1 MVNTFFTDIDN
12 KFTKRLWI
20 YFSIVFLA
28 NLLFKITDLGFSSFW
43 YDEIISVQSA
53 SLDFGHIKHVSEW
66 DKNPPFYYYCLS
78 VWIKLLNDTEFT
90 VRLLSVIFSSLAG
103 GLLFLLANKYFNK
116 VTAIVSSLLFISS
129 NVLFY
134 YSHESRAYSLVL
146 LLTLISTYIYFN
158 LKENPSIKYVVLLGI
173 INFLLI
179 YTHYIV
185 GLVLLFQTILMLF
198 YFDKK
203 QKKYFSISLLIV
215 LGLTALRFTK
225 KQFLLIVDFNS
236 SSTVFWLK
244 KSDVN
249 YLKEVMSSFL
259 FNNTISIIFSI
270 IILMVISL
278 VIIKKTNKNQFYLVY
293 SVCIGLGSIIILY
306 LLGKFTPL
314 FLDRYLIFTLP
325 FLFILIAYGL
335 SFIKLSYIPI
345 SLIAILFL
353 FSAFKMDYKTDK
365 KMDYRNTVSFIKSIK
380 DIDDLIIVKTRD
392 IKPLFCY
399 YYDKDFFS
407 KQKKDLP
414 QEEHIIFCNSWQD
427 VGLDVNRFKRIIVI
441 DSYQIYN
448 PNEKEFVLKLTEQKR
463 NFFSTN
469 FYKGV
474 NISIYK

>member
-20 YFSIVFLA
+20 YLSIVFLA

-78 VWIKLLNDTEFT
+78 VWIKLFNDTEFT

-134 YSHESRAYSLVL
+134 YSHEARAYSLVL

-249 YLKEVMSSFL
+249 FLKEVMSSFL

-380 DIDDLIIVKTRD
+380 DIDDLIIVKTKD
-392 IKPLFCY
+392 IKPLFSY

-427 VGLDVNRFKRIIVI
+427 VGLDVNRFKRVIVI

>member
-1 MVNTFFTDIDN
+1 MIKTFFFETNN
-12 KFTKRLWI
+12 KFTNRLWV

-28 NLLFKITDLGFSSFW
+28 NLLFKITDLGLSAFW

-78 VWIKLLNDTEFT
+78 VWIKLFNDTEFT

-103 GLLFLLANKYFNK
+103 GLLFLIANKQFNK
-116 VTAIVSSLLFISS
+116 VTAVVSSLLFISS

-134 YSHESRAYSLVL
+134 YSHEARAYSLVL
-146 LLTLISTYIYFN
+146 LLALLSTYLYFK
-158 LKENPSIKYVVLLGI
+158 LKENPTLKYVALLGV

-215 LGLTALRFTK
+215 LALTALRFTK
-225 KQFLLIVDFNS
+225 KQILLIVDFNS
-236 SSTVFWLK
+236 SNNVFWLK
-244 KSDVN
+244 KSDIH
-249 YLKEVMSSFL
+249 YLKEVIGNFL
-259 FNNTISIIFSI
+259 FNNYISIIFSV
-270 IILMVISL
+270 IILIVISL
-278 VIIKKTNKNQFYLVY
+278 VVIKKINKNQFYVVY
-293 SVCIGLGSIIILY
+293 SICIGCVSIIILY
-306 LLGKFTPL
+306 LLGKFTPI
-314 FLDRYLIFTLP
+314 FLDRYLIFALP

-335 SFIKLSYIPI
+335 SFIKYSYIPI
-345 SLIAILFL
+345 SLIAMLFV
-353 FSAFKMDYKTDK
+353 FSVFKMDYKTDK

-380 DIDDLIIVKTRD
+380 DKNDLIIIKTKD

-399 YYDKDFFS
+399 YYDKDFFN

-414 QEEHIIFCNSWQD
+414 EEEHILFCNSWQD
-427 VGLDVNRFKRIIVI
+427 IGLDVKKYNRIIVI
-441 DSYQIYN
+441 DSYQEYN
-448 PNEKEFVLKLTEQKR
+448 SNEKEFVLKLSEQKK
-463 NFFSTN
+463 NYFITDYFKGVKIS
-469 FYKGV
+469 FYK
-474 NISIYK
+474 